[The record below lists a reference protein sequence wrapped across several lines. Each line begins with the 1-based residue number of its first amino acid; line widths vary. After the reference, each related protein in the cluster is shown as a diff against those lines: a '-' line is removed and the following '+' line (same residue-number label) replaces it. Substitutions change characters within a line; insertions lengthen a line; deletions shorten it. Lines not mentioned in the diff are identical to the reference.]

1 MRQPI
6 NKAHIEGRI
15 YEHTLE
21 IKTVKNEQSQNFGK
35 EFIGGILKVATDEAG
50 LNVIPVEYTYV
61 TATTSTGKANNTYSA
76 LKKIIETGKTWIVDG
91 KDAATMV
98 SLDTNIGLN
107 DFYNNNDEL
116 VSAKRCNGGFVNIV
130 TELKKDE
137 NARNTFEVDML
148 ITNIKH
154 IEENEE
160 KKIPA
165 YTSVSGAVFDF
176 RQSFLPVEFIVDKP
190 NGMQHFEA
198 LEATN
203 ANPIY
208 TKVWGNI
215 ISRTIITTETEEGAF
230 GEPLIREVQRK
241 SKKWVIASTSK
252 YPYDFGDEKIL
263 TMEEVQKAIQNREIY
278 LAEVKKRAED
288 YKTQKQ
294 ANALSAPTANVAA
307 HVTTGEFQF

>member
-1 MRQPI
+1 MKKIFTSIDIGSDTVKILVSELVGSKIKVIAATSFKSKGIRKGLVIDSNLAINTIKDGMKIINDDLGFEAKKVVVNVPSYNAKFMYVTSEVDIEESITTENI
-6 NKAHIEGRI
+6 NKV
-15 YEHTLE
+15 
-21 IKTVKNEQSQNFGK
+21 IKTSVYNKIE
-35 EFIGGILKVATDEAG
+35 E
-50 LNVIPVEYTYV
+50 EY
-61 TATTSTGKANNTYSA
+61 
-76 LKKIIETGKTWIVDG
+76 
-91 KDAATMV
+91 
-98 SLDTNIGLN
+98 
-107 DFYNNNDEL
+107 EL
-116 VSAKRCNGGFVNIV
+116 VTVI
-130 TELKKDE
+130 
-137 NARNTFEVDML
+137 
-148 ITNIKH
+148 
-154 IEENEE
+154 
-160 KKIPA
+160 
-165 YTSVSGAVFDF
+165 
-176 RQSFLPVEFIVDKP
+176 PVEFIVDKP